1 MTVKGINRVRR
12 NIRAIVKDIEVRRT
26 EEAISAI
33 LTSGAG
39 KAKTMTPISTSN
51 LINSQYAPQIEQ
63 GQGKTTGHIGYTA
76 SYAGAVHGIEN
87 PSSGR
92 PRPNGNGN
100 FWDPNAEPE
109 FLAKGFE
116 EIKPQ
121 IPAILARIYKV

>member
-1 MTVKGINRVRR
+1 M
-12 NIRAIVKDIEVRRT
+12 KDIEVRRT